1 MIKDNS
7 DLIKY
12 SKKGFHCE
20 LADTWI
26 DPHKPVKRALITHAH
41 MDHFTFGCDEYIS
54 TYETAKILK
63 ERIGREINFKTYD
76 YEKEFKINGI
86 NISFHPSG
94 HILGSSQIKFTF
106 ASEKWLITGD
116 FKRQKDDTCEEFKK
130 VKTDYLISESTFG
143 LPIFKWEEPKKI
155 VEDISQWIDSSPNK
169 TSILFCYSLGKA
181 QRLLNEISKTNL
193 KNNIY
198 THSSIYKMNNCYK
211 KLGVNI
217 VDTKKF
223 DKTENIDK
231 FKGCLILLPP
241 VLNKGSFLKKFKEI
255 QTGFASGW
263 MSIRALRKRS
273 GYDKGFPISDHADWD
288 GILKTVYE
296 SEAKNVFFHHGD
308 SEALNRYLNEKNSIN
323 VLDLFSKK

>member
-1 MIKDNS
+1 MIKDKT

-12 SKKGFHCE
+12 SKNGLYCE
-20 LADTWI
+20 IADIWI

-41 MDHFTFGCDEYIS
+41 MDHFTFGCDEYFA
-54 TYETAKILK
+54 TYETSIILK
-63 ERIGREINFKTYD
+63 ERIGSQINIKAYD
-76 YEKEFKINGI
+76 YGTEFKINGI

-94 HILGSSQIKFTF
+94 HILGSSQIKFNF
-106 ASEKWLITGD
+106 AGEVWLITGD
-116 FKRQKDDTCEEFKK
+116 FKRQKDDTCMEFEK

-143 LPIFKWEEPKKI
+143 LPIFKWEDPQKTASDITKWI
-155 VEDISQWIDSSPNK
+155 VSSPEN

-181 QRLLNEISKTNL
+181 QRLLNEISKTNF

-211 KLGVNI
+211 KLGINI
-217 VDTKKF
+217 ANTIQF
-223 DKTENIDK
+223 DKTQNINE
-231 FKGCLILLPP
+231 FKGSLILLPQS
-241 VLNKGSFLKKFKEI
+241 LNKGSYLQKFKNI

-273 GYDKGFPISDHADWD
+273 GFDKGFAISDHSDWED
-288 GILKTVYE
+288 ILKTVKE

-308 SEALNRYLNEKNSIN
+308 SEALNRYLNEKKSIN
-323 VLDLFSKK
+323 VLYFDS